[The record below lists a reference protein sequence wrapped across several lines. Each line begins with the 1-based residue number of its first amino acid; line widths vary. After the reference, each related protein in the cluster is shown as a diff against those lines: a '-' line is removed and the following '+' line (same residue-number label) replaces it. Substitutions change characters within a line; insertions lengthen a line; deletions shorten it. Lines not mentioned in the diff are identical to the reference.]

1 MSCNRNAWSFLPLL
15 KDRDIKSDLSGKEPG
30 TQISSKSFQVQT
42 IVLPL
47 TQCQCESLRDCRL
60 VPQIDAESRF
70 LCDTQYGQNS
80 EEPPFPFSLSFLDKV
95 RTDETAV
102 QTRASISQPFPATS
116 RRVNEVKWLR
126 FYQSFTFT
134 FPSPCNHSTSPVNAF
149 RARWVAT

>member
-1 MSCNRNAWSFLPLL
+1 VSCNRNAWSFLPLL

-30 TQISSKSFQVQT
+30 TQISSKSSQVQT

-70 LCDTQYGQNS
+70 LCETHNGQNS
-80 EEPPFPFSLSFLDKV
+80 EKPPFLFHFLFLTRYAQMKRPFKP
-95 RTDETAV
+95 E
-102 QTRASISQPFPATS
+102 RAFRSPFQLTS

-126 FYQSFTFT
+126 FHQSFTFT
-134 FPSPCNHSTSPVNAF
+134 VPSPCNHSTSPVNAF